1 MFFKFLIDCL
11 ELSLARRTIARAR
24 STPLRRARKLNTA
37 EASRPEQR
45 KFLVFSILTLCLDN
59 AAAAPL
65 GRGSK
70 RNGRVRSD

>member
-45 KFLVFSILTLCLDN
+45 KFLVFSIL
-59 AAAAPL
+59 
-65 GRGSK
+65 
-70 RNGRVRSD
+70 